1 MVVSKALLSADK
13 LVNIFVTLREIVGGA
28 LVILGAREGIAA
40 EIIRKRDGGEFELGT
55 RVLGV

>member
-1 MVVSKALLSADK
+1 M
-13 LVNIFVTLREIVGGA
+13 NIFVTLREIVGGA